1 MGEGLQ
7 AQPVIEMLRERRPE
21 IQIAYSFFS
30 PSAKKFAAT
39 LNVDFAEYL
48 PFDSA
53 SDAREL
59 FDIINPTV
67 LAFVKL
73 DVWPNFVAIA
83 SEKCIP
89 VVLLSATVSPRSQRQ
104 SAFARLLLHDAY
116 QNLAAVG
123 AIDESDANRLKKI
136 GVRDSAISVTGDT
149 RFDQVEQRAALLD
162 RQTPFLQSLRNVDE
176 LLIVAG
182 STWPAD
188 ERVLLPAFVA
198 LKKRLPNVRL
208 VIAPHEPTTE
218 HVTPLSNWA
227 TQSGLTHNFLSN
239 IATNLRVA
247 DVTIVDSVGVLGDLY
262 ALADVAFV
270 GGGFHSAGLHSV
282 LEPAAYGVPVV
293 FGPEHQMS
301 RDAQLLLKF
310 NAAASVVN
318 AQALANVLFVWLTKP
333 IDRLTAGQA
342 AASVVTGGTGA
353 SERSLQLLLKTLE
366 LDSHAAEA
374 PQ

>member
-1 MGEGLQ
+1 
-7 AQPVIEMLRERRPE
+7 MLRARHPE

-30 PSAKKFAAT
+30 PSAKTFAST
-39 LNVDFAEYL
+39 LNVDFADYL
-48 PFDSA
+48 PFDSK

-83 SEKCIP
+83 AEKRTP

-116 QNLAAVG
+116 HNLTAVG
-123 AIDESDANRLKKI
+123 AIDESDASRLKRI
-136 GVRDSAISVTGDT
+136 GVRDSTISITGDT
-149 RFDQVEQRAALLD
+149 RFDQVAKRASLLD
-162 RQTPFLQSLRNVDE
+162 QQTPLLQSLRKDDKFLV
-176 LLIVAG
+176 VAG

-198 LKKRLPNVRL
+198 LKKRLTNVRL
-208 VIAPHEPTTE
+208 IIAPHEPTAE
-218 HVTPLSNWA
+218 HVNPISDWA
-227 TQSGLTHNFLSN
+227 THSGFTHNVLSG
-239 IATNLRVA
+239 IATGPRSAEAVA

-293 FGPEHQMS
+293 FGPEYDMS
-301 RDAQLLLKF
+301 RDAQLLLKS
-310 NAAASVVN
+310 NAAVSVAN
-318 AQALANVLFVWLTKP
+318 AETLANVLFLWLTKP
-333 IDRLTAGQA
+333 IDRLKVGQA
-342 AASVVTGGTGA
+342 AANVVTGGTGA
-353 SERSLQLLLKTLE
+353 SERSLQLLLKTLGPRSVASE
-366 LDSHAAEA
+366 K